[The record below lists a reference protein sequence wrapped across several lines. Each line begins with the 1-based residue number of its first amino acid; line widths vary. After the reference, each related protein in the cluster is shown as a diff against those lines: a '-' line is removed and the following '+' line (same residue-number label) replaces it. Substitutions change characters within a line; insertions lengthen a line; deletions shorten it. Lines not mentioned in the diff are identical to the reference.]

1 VTLVLWDH
9 GDPEDPQDWMV
20 LLVKQDDLETMVFVE
35 NLVPLE
41 TRETK
46 ASKDYQVYQE

>member
-1 VTLVLWDH
+1 
-9 GDPEDPQDWMV
+9 M
-20 LLVKQDDLETMVFVE
+20 MVFAE